1 MKKQR
6 KSRNLNMEL
15 YKKLEE
21 TSAGYRDTRYWG
33 VFNGKEK
40 EQIKIDVKRY
50 QKKLGEFSSGQLKII
65 NSRNWHYFYPKKVY
79 YNEYNCNV
87 FVDEIK
93 EIKKYWENHFKPI
106 IKDSYNRIKKPS
118 KLCPGD
124 YDNLQCG
131 ISGPGAAQAW
141 ADYMNWKN
149 ASEYREECA
158 VLTFSLY
165 SEFFHFMAAR
175 IEAITVKVL
184 TQNNA
189 IKDRFDR
196 NVFYATTIGKNKKIE
211 ELDNFQWY
219 DKLYCLWNFIKHNS
233 ISTYQT
239 LKDRFPNCLYEDE
252 YKQGEMALYFIRF
265 NDEMIEEII
274 KGCIEFFKEYCELVF
289 GENYEEAQ
297 WNYCKYF
304 TVRMKDEIEM
314 LENPLGLQWWDELD

>member
-65 NSRNWHYFYPKKVY
+65 NSRNGHYFYPKKVY

-211 ELDNFQWY
+211 ELDYFQWY